1 MVITGQESGK
11 VTLEPEFLNRLARLK
26 LETRMILGGV
36 MKGEKRSKK
45 YGSSVEFAD
54 YRDYHRG
61 DDLRYLDW
69 NIYARLE
76 RFFLKLFH
84 EEEDLTVHVLVD
96 LSASMTAGDPS
107 KILYAKQLAAALAY
121 ISLSNLDRLSVST
134 FSDKIGK
141 STQLVRG
148 RGHLATIIN
157 LLNETPAGEATNFDI
172 ALRSFSLR
180 HRARGLVFVISDFLD
195 PLHAKEGIKRLMH
208 HKHDVLLLHVLDK
221 TEIEPDLRGDWALT
235 DCETGD
241 VVEVSVSPRL
251 LADYKRRMISYLDDL
266 RSFARRL
273 GIGYVLT
280 TTDNPIEDFIL
291 KELVL
296 TGLVRR

>member
-1 MVITGQESGK
+1 MVISGLESRK
-11 VTLEPEFLNRLARLK
+11 VALEPEFMNRLARLK

-45 YGSSVEFAD
+45 YGTSVEFAD

-84 EEEDLTVHVLVD
+84 EEEDLTVYVLVD

-107 KILYAKQLAAALAY
+107 KIYHAKQLAAALAY
-121 ISLSNLDRLSVST
+121 ISLSNLDRLSVTT
-134 FSDKIGK
+134 FSENVGK
-141 STQLVRG
+141 STQLMRG
-148 RGHLATIIN
+148 RGHLRKIID
-157 LLNETPAGEATNFDI
+157 LLNEVPNGETTNFD
-172 ALRSFSLR
+172 ASMRTFTLR

-195 PLHAKEGIKRLMH
+195 PVHVKDGIKRLMH
-208 HKHDVLLLHVLDK
+208 NKNDVLLLQVLDK

-235 DCETGD
+235 DSESGE
-241 VVEVSVSPRL
+241 VVEVSVSPKL
-251 LADYKRRMISYLDDL
+251 LADYKRKMVTYLEDL
-266 RSFARRL
+266 RGFARRL
-273 GIGYVLT
+273 GVGYVLT
-280 TTDNPIEDFIL
+280 TTDIPMEDFIL